1 MLLNSFKPL
10 FCNVFTYKKD
20 KIILPNR
27 KEYVKVLQRDAPEI
41 RGAFYCLSAH
51 CSGFTA
57 RNVSFFYCSSCD
69 VLDPTVQVR
78 NIDIV
83 VEQSTTMS
91 PHKWF
96 LFLCPWGCFGFSFR
110 QFLWLLFFFQES
122 SPNKQRKQKA
132 VEQTERLIKFDGS
145 GWEYKC

>member
-1 MLLNSFKPL
+1 MPL
-10 FCNVFTYKKD
+10 KSVEHFIAFQPIV
-20 KIILPNR
+20 L
-27 KEYVKVLQRDAPEI
+27 VLQPETF
-41 RGAFYCLSAH
+41 R
-51 CSGFTA
+51 
-57 RNVSFFYCSSCD
+57 FFYCSSCD

-110 QFLWLLFFFQES
+110 PFLWLLFFFQES
-122 SPNKQRKQKA
+122 SPNKQGKQKA
-132 VEQTERLIKFDGS
+132 VEQTGRLIKFDGS